1 MQVGVMMLEVKQKD
15 KDNSNKLGRL
25 SVSREQ
31 ATGQASYK
39 DPAAQLTCSLL
50 GLALKGKQNKDREKK
65 KTSQAGVCH
74 NVKSFSAAFSTRSSN
89 CPLDGAM
96 LMLPAQLI
104 IA

>member
-15 KDNSNKLGRL
+15 KDKSNKLGRL

-65 KTSQAGVCH
+65 NQAKLVF
-74 NVKSFSAAFSTRSSN
+74 VT
-89 CPLDGAM
+89 M
-96 LMLPAQLI
+96 LNHSLLPFPPGHQTVHWMAPC
-104 IA
+104 